1 MIVYCVLMCSAF
13 FLLIHYSDE
22 SVLRD
27 LKHLLIEAK
36 QKLPPV
42 LEAIEDENEEYINI
56 GGKNPNQDGLIV
68 VMVTYSWIERWG

>member
-1 MIVYCVLMCSAF
+1 MNMDQYVMCSAF
-13 FLLIHYSDE
+13 FLLLHFSDE

-56 GGKNPNQDGLIV
+56 GGKNYNQDGESCFGCSYVFI
-68 VMVTYSWIERWG
+68 YE